1 MPYRNKLECLS
12 HVSHFHPYLIF
23 VDKAGAHQ
31 SGALPKV
38 IPSKAL
44 KYIRLMWTDSGK
56 HSSLSRYGKN
66 YYCKSFSTGPGLIQT
81 VFLSV
86 CEEQVFCFS
95 GTPNKFFKVFRKLF
109 WGIVLRF
116 TFVENYFFFHCFSGT
131 KFGLV
136 QFSYNSLNYNK
147 QN

>member
-1 MPYRNKLECLS
+1 MFVTCQSLS
-12 HVSHFHPYLIF
+12 PLSNICSQ
-23 VDKAGAHQ
+23 GAHQ
-31 SGALPKV
+31 SGALPKVIV

-66 YYCKSFSTGPGLIQT
+66 YYCKSFSTGPGLIRSI
-81 VFLSV
+81 FLSV
-86 CEEQVFCFS
+86 CKEQVFCFS
-95 GTPNKFFKVFRKLF
+95 GTRNKFLSFSETILWYKFAFHVCRELF
-109 WGIVLRF
+109 LLSF
-116 TFVENYFFFHCFSGT
+116 LQSFSGT

-136 QFSYNSLNYNK
+136 QFSYNSLNYSK